1 MSKNTYNLRI
11 KKNMVLKTESKTQA
25 KIREMPMPLEV
36 MDSLFDITKTIG
48 YETTEEK
55 VIREQKE
62 AYDQTIIDRI
72 AKLPLTGRQR
82 EVFELMYKKGET
94 MTNTAKILGLGI
106 TTIQKIKEGLFK
118 KIKKNIAYN
127 FVPEEE

>member
-11 KKNMVLKTESKTQA
+11 KKNMVSKTESKTQA

>member
-1 MSKNTYNLRI
+1 
-11 KKNMVLKTESKTQA
+11 MVSKTESKTQA